1 MSNYERS
8 DFMWRAGVISA
19 AVIAVAMTVFLLLA
33 ALSPQI
39 TVDVPGVGRCTGPAC
54 ASGGD

>member
-8 DFMWRAGVISA
+8 DFAWRAGVISA
-19 AVIAVAMTVFLLLA
+19 AVITVAMTVFLLLA

-39 TVDVPGVGRCTGPAC
+39 SIDIPGVGRCRGPAC

>member
-1 MSNYERS
+1 
-8 DFMWRAGVISA
+8 MWRAGVVSA
-19 AVIAVAMTVFLLLA
+19 ATIAVAMTVFFLLA

-39 TVDVPGVGRCTGPAC
+39 TVDVPGIGRCQGPAC